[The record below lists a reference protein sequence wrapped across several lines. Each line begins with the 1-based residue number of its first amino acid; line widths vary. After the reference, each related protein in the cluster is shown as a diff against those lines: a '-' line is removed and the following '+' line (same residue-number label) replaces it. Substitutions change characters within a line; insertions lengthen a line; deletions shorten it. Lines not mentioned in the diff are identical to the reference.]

1 MKKNNVTK
9 SKYWEYKNKE
19 IKNNILIN
27 FIKNFLENI
36 FGIKI
41 VKKKNFN
48 NSFEISSYPKSKNLI
63 KVRNYYLQKKIQK
76 FLEELKL
83 PTKKNKIL
91 NLIIK
96 HDKIFYKKNFIENNY
111 GGMGFNNSLF
121 IFIFLCHLDIDLII
135 ESGVWKGYST
145 YLFDKYPK
153 KIKKILFDIN
163 FDELKYISKS
173 AEYCEF
179 DITKYEFK
187 KIKKF
192 KKVLAFYDDH
202 VSQYDRLKLSFEKNF
217 SYLIFDDDLEF
228 SAIHS
233 DGWPSLPTLSM
244 ISSKFKLKKFEWNSI
259 NKSATANLK
268 KFRFENILKKYRYV
282 KAPNISKI
290 TGYYNQPQMSFLIKK

>member
-9 SKYWEYKNKE
+9 SKYWEYKNEK

-27 FIKNFLENI
+27 FIKTFLENI

-83 PTKKNKIL
+83 PTNKSKIL

-153 KIKKILFDIN
+153 KIKKVLFDIS

-259 NKSATANLK
+259 NKNATANLK
-268 KFRFENILKKYRYV
+268 MFRFESILKKYRYV